1 MYLIDTSVWILHFSR
16 KDDFD
21 LRTVCEPDDRVL
33 CLPVYQEILQGI
45 RDEAAFRRMQSIL
58 GAAIIVD
65 DPMDRELVQRAVGLY
80 RLARKQ
86 GVTVRSSVDCLIA
99 ASAIRHGL
107 TLLHSDRDYALLA
120 EISELQQHRAG

>member
-65 DPMDRELVQRAVGLY
+65 DPMDRELVQRAVGL
-80 RLARKQ
+80 
-86 GVTVRSSVDCLIA
+86 
-99 ASAIRHGL
+99 
-107 TLLHSDRDYALLA
+107 
-120 EISELQQHRAG
+120 